1 MGAGRTRG
9 ICSKMKKITLVLAF
23 VATALVISSCGAGTK
38 VTYSPEES
46 FLNLV
51 KITDEANGAVIG
63 NGTNFNV
70 ASFGDIS
77 KSTIGYSKS
86 GRYYWSTGRLLSVS
100 PDGEEI
106 AFLSRDATGIGKKNI
121 FSKEDNIRIRKVF
134 GAGTST
140 QRTFRNV
147 NSVFWGADDNLYFA
161 DESNS
166 STNPYI
172 GSVNAH
178 VGNIIRQ
185 HTNNNTDS
193 NPTLSPD
200 GSTLFFTRKDN
211 IGPFIWALDLNKGTL
226 TSCAR
231 GFNQYPVSNNEFY
244 CVRNSAAGRSEIWY
258 INFQTGQ
265 ETLILTDPKISFTNP
280 SVSPDGNW
288 IAVQGNGADKNKK
301 QSLDIYVVKKDGTN
315 FTRLT
320 YLNSTDCNPVW
331 GKDGKT
337 IFFISSRGN
346 KEEWFNVWKMNFAL

>member
-1 MGAGRTRG
+1 
-9 ICSKMKKITLVLAF
+9 MKKITLVLA
-23 VATALVISSCGAGTK
+23 VAAAALIVGSCGAGTK

-63 NGTNFNV
+63 NGTNFNLQ
-70 ASFGDIS
+70 SLGDYS
-77 KSTIGYSKS
+77 KNTVGYSKS
-86 GRYYWSTGRLLSVS
+86 SRYFWNTSRLLAVS

-106 AFLSRDATGIGKKNI
+106 AFLSRDATGVGAKNV

-140 QRTFRNV
+140 QRTFRNI
-147 NSVFWGADDNLYFA
+147 NSLSWGVDDNLYFA

-166 STNPYI
+166 AVNPYI

-178 VGNIIRQ
+178 TGNIIRQ

-231 GFNQYPVSNNEFY
+231 GFNQYPVSNYEFY
-244 CVRNSAAGRSEIWY
+244 CVRNSASGRSEIWY

-265 ETLILTDPKISFTNP
+265 ETLILTDPKISFSNP
-280 SVSPDGNW
+280 SVSPDGTW

-301 QSLDIYVVKKDGTN
+301 QSLDIYAVKTDGTN

-331 GKDGKT
+331 GKDGKS

-346 KEEWFNVWKMNFAL
+346 KGDWFNVWKMNFTL